1 MKDKK
6 ISLSQMFRLNR
17 EFSMTKTEREQLR
30 ILKKER
36 QEDIRSYLIENGLIE
51 YKKHNTKKSK
61 VRKKEKIK

>member
-36 QEDIRSYLIENGLIE
+36 QEDIRSYLIIIDLLLSVAILSYILYLMCT
-51 YKKHNTKKSK
+51 YKL
-61 VRKKEKIK
+61 

>member
-36 QEDIRSYLIENGLIE
+36 QEDIRSYLIIINLLLSVAILSYILYLMCT
-51 YKKHNTKKSK
+51 YKW
-61 VRKKEKIK
+61 

>member
-6 ISLSQMFRLNR
+6 ISLFQMFRLNR

-36 QEDIRSYLIENGLIE
+36 QEDIRSYLIIIDLLLSVAILSYILYLMCT
-51 YKKHNTKKSK
+51 YKW
-61 VRKKEKIK
+61 

>member
-36 QEDIRSYLIENGLIE
+36 QEDIRSYLIIIDLLLSVAILSYILYLMCT
-51 YKKHNTKKSK
+51 YKW
-61 VRKKEKIK
+61 

>member
-36 QEDIRSYLIENGLIE
+36 QEDIRSYLIIIDLLLSVAILSYILYLMCI
-51 YKKHNTKKSK
+51 YKW
-61 VRKKEKIK
+61 

>member
-36 QEDIRSYLIENGLIE
+36 QEDIRSYLIIIDLLLSVAILSYILYLMCA
-51 YKKHNTKKSK
+51 YKL
-61 VRKKEKIK
+61 

>member
-17 EFSMTKTEREQLR
+17 EFSMTKTEREQLK

-36 QEDIRSYLIENGLIE
+36 QEDIRSYLIIIDLLLSVAILSYILYLMCT
-51 YKKHNTKKSK
+51 YKW
-61 VRKKEKIK
+61 

>member
-36 QEDIRSYLIENGLIE
+36 QEDIKSYLIIIDLLLSVAILSYILYLMCA
-51 YKKHNTKKSK
+51 YKW
-61 VRKKEKIK
+61 

>member
-36 QEDIRSYLIENGLIE
+36 QEDIRSYLIIIDLLLSVAILSHILYLMCT
-51 YKKHNTKKSK
+51 YKW
-61 VRKKEKIK
+61 